1 MRQLALWLFLCLMG
15 TSALAAQNDETLIS
29 GKIESGGFGAL
40 VSKLTE
46 IDGKTAIIGGGRG
59 GWIINHTF
67 VVGGGGYG
75 LVNNIKPEGISSEKD
90 LLLEMGYGGL
100 EFEYIANSQRLI
112 HYSIYTLIGGGSV
125 EYRERDHSFEEVY
138 ASDGFFVAEPGVSFE
153 LNVTKSFRVG
163 LGTSYRYINGVN
175 LEGTSN
181 SELRGLSAN
190 LTLKFGKF

>member
-1 MRQLALWLFLCLMG
+1 MRQLTLWLFLCLMG
-15 TSALAAQNDETLIS
+15 TSALAAQNDETLVS
-29 GKIESGGFGAL
+29 GKIESGGFGGI
-40 VSKLTE
+40 VWKVTE
-46 IDGKTAIIGGGRG
+46 ISDETGVIMGARG

-67 VVGGGGYG
+67 VVGGGGYS
-75 LVNNIKPEGISSEKD
+75 LVNNIKPEGISPEKD
-90 LLLEMGYGGL
+90 LLLAMGYGGL

-112 HYSIYTLIGGGSV
+112 HYSIYALIGGGSV
-125 EYRERDHSFEEVY
+125 EYRERDRLFGEAYV
-138 ASDGFFVAEPGVSFE
+138 SDGFFVAEPGVSFE

-181 SELRGLSAN
+181 SELQALSAN

>member
-1 MRQLALWLFLCLMG
+1 MRQLTLWLFLCLMG
-15 TSALAAQNDETLIS
+15 TSTLAAQNDETLIS

-40 VSKLTE
+40 VWKLTE
-46 IDGKTAIIGGGRG
+46 INGETAIMGGGRG

-67 VVGGGGYG
+67 VVGAGGYG
-75 LVNNIKPEGISSEKD
+75 LVNNIKPQGISSEKD

-100 EFEYIANSQRLI
+100 EFEYIANSKKLI
-112 HYSIYTLIGGGSV
+112 HYSIYTLIGGGNV
-125 EYRERDHSFEEVY
+125 RYRERDRSFEEAYV
-138 ASDGFFVAEPGVSFE
+138 SDGFFVAEPGVSFE
-153 LNVTKSFRVG
+153 LNVTKPFRVC

-181 SELRGLSAN
+181 SELQGLSAN

>member
-1 MRQLALWLFLCLMG
+1 MRQLTLLLFLSILG

-40 VSKLTE
+40 VWKLTE
-46 IDGKTAIIGGGRG
+46 INGETAIMGGGRG

-75 LVNNIKPEGISSEKD
+75 LVNNMKPQGISSEKD

-100 EFEYIANSQRLI
+100 EFEYIPNSQNLI

-125 EYRERDHSFEEVY
+125 EYRKRAHPFDEAYV
-138 ASDGFFVAEPGVSFE
+138 SDGFFVAEPGVSFE
-153 LNVTKSFRVG
+153 LNVTKFFRVG

-181 SELRGLSAN
+181 SELQGLSAN

>member
-1 MRQLALWLFLCLMG
+1 MRQLTLWLFLCLMG

-40 VSKLTE
+40 VLKLTE
-46 IDGKTAIIGGGRG
+46 IDGKTAIMSGGRG

-125 EYRERDHSFEEVY
+125 EYRERDHPFEEVY

-153 LNVTKSFRVG
+153 LNVTKCFRVS
-163 LGTSYRYINGVN
+163 LGTSYCYINGVD
-175 LEGTSN
+175 LEGMSN
-181 SELRGLSAN
+181 SDLRGLSAN

>member
-1 MRQLALWLFLCLMG
+1 MRQLTLWLFLCLMG
-15 TSALAAQNDETLIS
+15 TSALAAQDEETLIS

-40 VSKLTE
+40 VWKLTE
-46 IDGKTAIIGGGRG
+46 INGETAIMGGGRG

-67 VVGGGGYG
+67 VIGAGGYG
-75 LVNNIKPEGISSEKD
+75 LVNNMEPRGIHFEKY
-90 LLLEMGYGGL
+90 LVLELGYGGL

-112 HYSIYTLIGGGSV
+112 HYSIYTLIGGGNV
-125 EYRERDHSFEEVY
+125 TYRERDRPYEEAYV
-138 ASDGFFVAEPGVSFE
+138 ADGFFVAEPGVSFE
-153 LNVTKSFRVG
+153 LNVTKFFRVG

-181 SELRGLSAN
+181 SELQGLSAN